1 MRQKDLAIILAV
13 AFFSAV
19 LGLVL
24 SRLVFAKPAD
34 RNQQVEVVLPISAE
48 FPQPDKRYF
57 NAQSLDPTQP
67 IAIGNGTNPEPFR
80 GTQQ

>member
-19 LGLVL
+19 ASLVL
-24 SRLVFAKPAD
+24 SRLIFAKPAD
-34 RNQQVEVVLPISAE
+34 RNQQVEVVQPISAD

-57 NAQSLDPTQP
+57 NAESIDPTQP
-67 IAIGNGTNPEPFR
+67 IVIGNGTNPEPFR
-80 GTQQ
+80 GTDQ